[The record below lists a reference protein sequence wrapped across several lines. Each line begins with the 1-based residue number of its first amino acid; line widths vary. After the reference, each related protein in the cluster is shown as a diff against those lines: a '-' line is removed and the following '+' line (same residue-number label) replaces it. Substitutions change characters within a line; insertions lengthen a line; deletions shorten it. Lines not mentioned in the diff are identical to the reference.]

1 VRDDAFYFL
10 LSLMIQ
16 NLRLGGWL
24 LALSLLA
31 SCHKDDSNPGT
42 ENLNVALTPVATS
55 SVLWTGV
62 AVPKD
67 GRVFATFPRMD
78 TDTIP
83 YSLAV
88 VSGNTAT
95 PWPNADWNT
104 WNPTLAPQNH
114 FVSVQ
119 GLYLDANN
127 FLWVL
132 DSASPQ
138 MRGVVSGG
146 AKLLKFDPTTGQLVQ
161 RIDFDNTVVYPS
173 SYLNDVR
180 VDAQK
185 NFAYLTD
192 SNQGAIIVV
201 NLTTSRSRRLLG
213 NDKSTKSENLV
224 LEVEGRVWRNQSGKL
239 PSVDADGLALTP
251 ARDYIYYHATTA
263 RGLYRIGTQYL
274 QDESLTASQ
283 LASHVESL
291 GETNP
296 TDGMV
301 FDPQGNLYLTDI
313 TQNAITRITTAN
325 QTQIVA
331 QDAQLKWPDSYAVG
345 ADGALYVTTSQLHI
359 PRKERTEP
367 YRLFKLSIP

>member
-1 VRDDAFYFL
+1 MKNL
-10 LSLMIQ
+10 LILA
-16 NLRLGGWL
+16 GL
-24 LALSLLA
+24 LTLLA
-31 SCHKDDSNPGT
+31 SCHKDDTTPGT
-42 ENLNVALTPVATS
+42 ENLQVALTPVATS
-55 SVLWTGV
+55 TVLWTGV

-88 VSGNTAT
+88 VNGTQAT

-104 WNPTLAPQNH
+104 WSPTIAPQNH

-119 GLYLDANN
+119 GLYLDSNN

-146 AKLLKFDPTTGQLVQ
+146 AKLLKFDPVTGQLVQ
-161 RIDFDNTVVYPS
+161 RIDFDNTVVYPG

-180 VDAQK
+180 VDAAK

-192 SNQGAIIVV
+192 SNQGALIVV
-201 NLTTSRSRRLLG
+201 NLTTQRSRRLLG
-213 NDKSTKSENLV
+213 NDASTKSENLI
-224 LEVEGRVWRNQSGKL
+224 LTVEGRIWRNQSGKL

-251 ARDYIYYHATTA
+251 NRDYLYYHATTA

-274 QDESLTASQ
+274 QDETLTASQ
-283 LASHVESL
+283 LASHVEHVAD
-291 GETNP
+291 TDP
-296 TDGMV
+296 TDGMA
-301 FDPQGNLYLTDI
+301 FDAQGNLYLTSI
-313 TQNAITRITTAN
+313 TQNAVTRITPAG
-325 QTQIVA
+325 QLQIVT
-331 QDAQLKWPDSYAVG
+331 QDAQLKWPDSYG
-345 ADGALYVTTSQLHI
+345 IGPDGALYVTTSQLHI
-359 PRKERTEP
+359 PRKQRTEP
-367 YRLFKLSIP
+367 YRLFKLTPP

>member
-1 VRDDAFYFL
+1 
-10 LSLMIQ
+10 MK
-16 NLRLGGWL
+16 NLFILAALG
-24 LALSLLA
+24 ALLA
-31 SCHKDDSNPGT
+31 SCGKEDNTTPGT

-88 VSGNTAT
+88 VSGAQAT
-95 PWPNADWNT
+95 PWPNAAWNT
-104 WNPTLAPQNH
+104 WDPTVAPQNH

-119 GLYLDANN
+119 GLYLDTNN

-132 DSASPQ
+132 DAASPQ

-146 AKLLKFDPTTGQLVQ
+146 AKLLKFDPVTGQLAQ
-161 RIDFDNTVVYPS
+161 RIDFDNTTVYPG

-180 VDAQK
+180 VDAAK
-185 NFAYLTD
+185 NVAYVTD

-213 NDKSTKSENLV
+213 NDPSTKSENLT
-224 LEVEGRVWRNQSGKL
+224 LTVEGRVWRNQSGKL

-251 ARDYIYYHATTA
+251 ARDYLYYHATTA

-274 QDESLTASQ
+274 QDETLTATQ
-283 LASHVESL
+283 LASHVEHVAD
-291 GETNP
+291 TDP
-296 TDGMV
+296 TDGMA
-301 FDPQGNLYLTDI
+301 FDAQGNLYLTSI
-313 TQNAITRITTAN
+313 TQNAVTRLTPAG

-331 QDAQLKWPDSYAVG
+331 QDTQLKWPDSYGFG
-345 ADGALYVTTSQLHI
+345 ANDGALYVTTSQLHI
-359 PRKERTEP
+359 PRKQRTEP
-367 YRLFKLSIP
+367 YRLFKLTLP